1 MARRAWG
8 EGSYIHV
15 VPVSCRACSERD
27 TCAKRGDRSVH
38 CSKRD
43 RKERWLYQYRVM
55 GVDGKYKRKALSAT
69 TRKELVRK
77 VDEMRALSAAG
88 EHEDI
93 TISGWTAV
101 WLAQYMPHTVR
112 PATEMF
118 YSSLLKHIPD
128 KIGSKKLADVT
139 TVQWQEFLNSLL
151 MDKGLSTKTVR
162 SIRTTL
168 ISCMESAVDNGFA
181 KKNTAKKTKPPV
193 LKQKK
198 IIFLSQEEAERL
210 QHVADTGEYYTD
222 LMTAWQNIGTRYLI
236 TGFGVLIRLALA
248 TGMRRGELLGLTW
261 QDVDMDAKS
270 VHVIN
275 NLQRGVLSE
284 TKTAHSVR
292 YVSLDDDTV
301 TRLRNWREYQSRY
314 AEDVG
319 DLFSNNEN
327 LVFTNTFGHPINADT
342 FRSRYF
348 NKMCKTAQLPEGT
361 TLHSLRHT
369 HTTLLLAAGVSP
381 RVISD
386 RLGHASVAFTLQTYA
401 HATTE
406 MNRGAAKI
414 IGKIL
419 GKKK

>member
-1 MARRAWG
+1 M
-8 EGSYIHV
+8 
-15 VPVSCRACSERD
+15 
-27 TCAKRGDRSVH
+27 
-38 CSKRD
+38 
-43 RKERWLYQYRVM
+43 
-55 GVDGKYKRKALSAT
+55 
-69 TRKELVRK
+69 
-77 VDEMRALSAAG
+77 
-88 EHEDI
+88 
-93 TISGWTAV
+93 
-101 WLAQYMPHTVR
+101 
-112 PATEMF
+112 
-118 YSSLLKHIPD
+118 
-128 KIGSKKLADVT
+128 
-139 TVQWQEFLNSLL
+139 L